1 MDLDL
6 LTDSAVINLIIATAD
21 ILVVSYIIYRV
32 LLLIRGTRAQQ
43 MLVGLGLIILAFFAS
58 RFLGFKT
65 LSWILD
71 NFISSILL
79 VVIVVFQNDI
89 RRGLQRVGRRN
100 FFGAM
105 GFGPGIFLADELMK
119 AAEIMARDQTGAII
133 LIEREANLNELADSG
148 VRLDAKV
155 SSSLLAQLFVTPGPL
170 HDGALIIQGSR
181 ITAAAVFLPLSQNPQ
196 LSPYLG
202 TRHRA
207 AVGATEEL
215 DALAIVISEERGQIA
230 LAESGILHRNLEPE
244 KLKSMLQK
252 YFGEHKDAQAQA
264 LAKAENATASQS
276 EEGA

>member
-1 MDLDL
+1 MDLDF
-6 LTDSAVINLIIATAD
+6 LTDSAVINLIIAAAD

-105 GFGPGIFLADELMK
+105 GFGPGTFLADELMK
-119 AAEIMARDQTGAII
+119 AAEVMARDRIGAII
-133 LIEREANLNELADSG
+133 LIEREATLSELADTG
-148 VRLDAKV
+148 IRLDAKV
-155 SSSLLAQLFVTPGPL
+155 SASLLAQLFVTPGPL

-181 ITAAAVFLPLSQNPQ
+181 ITASAVFLPLSQNPQ

-215 DALAIVISEERGQIA
+215 DALAIVISEERGQIS
-230 LAESGILHRNLEPE
+230 LAESGVLHRNLEPE
-244 KLKSMLQK
+244 KLKSMLEQ
-252 YFGEHKDAQAQA
+252 YFGE
-264 LAKAENATASQS
+264 L
-276 EEGA
+276 EEGQSKTKEKQEQPPPSAGQEGA

>member
-1 MDLDL
+1 MNLDF
-6 LTDSAVINLIIATAD
+6 LTDSAVINIIVAAAD

-105 GFGPGIFLADELMK
+105 GFGPGTFLADELMK
-119 AAEIMARDQTGAII
+119 AAEVMARDRTGAII
-133 LIEREANLNELADSG
+133 LIEREATLSELADTG

-155 SSSLLAQLFVTPGPL
+155 SGSLLAQLFVTPGPL

-215 DALAIVISEERGQIA
+215 DALAIVISEERGQIS
-230 LAESGILHRNLEPE
+230 LAESGVLHRNLEPE
-244 KLKSMLQK
+244 KLKSMLQQ
-252 YFGEHKDAQAQA
+252 YFGELKEGQAAKDKQEQPPTSAGQ
-264 LAKAENATASQS
+264 
-276 EEGA
+276 EGA